1 MDNNELLE
9 EIKDLYTEGSF
20 NSRWIEIET
29 NHKIGAILNNKIVL
43 ILNEEGL
50 TDKLDIVIP
59 TEELYDVAKYLKK
72 PVDFLIDCQL
82 FEIAYPDLNNTNF
95 DKTISWS
102 QIRKRLRPKKETR
115 GKLTVAKVKEIVRD
129 RKKLNEERQQG
140 MLAFEDNEILKAL
153 DDYRP
158 VEEVIKTE
166 GEGE

>member
-29 NHKIGAILNNKIVL
+29 NHQIGVMLN
-43 ILNEEGL
+43 
-50 TDKLDIVIP
+50 KLEP
-59 TEELYDVAKYLKK
+59 LEELLHTIAKYLKK
-72 PVDFLIDCQL
+72 SEDFLIDCQL
-82 FEIAYPDLNNTNF
+82 FAEEHPNLNETKF

-102 QIRKRLRPKKETR
+102 QIRKNLRPKRETR

-129 RKKLNEERQQG
+129 RKKMNEERRFG

-153 DDYRP
+153 DEYKP

-166 GEGE
+166 GEGK

>member
-29 NHKIGAILNNKIVL
+29 NHQIGMLINQYIRESQRAIPPSDRLKIVAEV
-43 ILNEEGL
+43 LNK
-50 TDKLDIVIP
+50 KLNFI
-59 TEELYDVAKYLKK
+59 E
-72 PVDFLIDCQL
+72 DCSL
-82 FEIAYPDLNNTNF
+82 FAQNTPDLNMTNF

-102 QIRKRLRPKKETR
+102 QIQRGLRPQKEAR
-115 GKLTVAKVKEIVRD
+115 EKLTVAKIKEIVRN

>member
-29 NHKIGAILNNKIVL
+29 NHQIGMLINQYIRESQRAIPPSDRLKIVAEILNKK
-43 ILNEEGL
+43 LNFIE
-50 TDKLDIVIP
+50 
-59 TEELYDVAKYLKK
+59 
-72 PVDFLIDCQL
+72 DCSL
-82 FEIAYPDLNNTNF
+82 FAQNTPDLNMTNF

-102 QIRKRLRPKKETR
+102 QIQRGLRPQKEAKE
-115 GKLTVAKVKEIVRD
+115 KLTVAKIKNIVRD
-129 RKKLNEERQQG
+129 RKKFNEERRFG

-153 DDYRP
+153 DEYRP
-158 VEEVIKTE
+158 VEETIKTE